1 MTILINPRHI
11 DFYYHSCTNPVNLHS
26 PQKTPKMPALVH
38 QHSMHPSLRQFDHP
52 FSRSITFFF
61 FIALALI
68 VSVLGCQPD
77 ESPLKSENET
87 LHKQADKQE
96 SVIVS
101 LQEGNKVMQ
110 QQIDLLSKELRE
122 ARQQVERVM
131 GERATLTTQLDE
143 QEGKTR
149 KLAVDAQRI
158 AEKAAQLNNAV
169 RVDDK
174 GAASEDVS
182 APLTV
187 VVKALEDA
195 LSKNGYGIRAGIKT
209 EQKAV
214 YVTDRKVSEPTSL
227 EVPGFRNQYVVYL
240 QALAQARTRLSVKAE
255 FERMAQGNRVLSAG
269 AEEASEIERRLIAE
283 ISKILSRVG
292 KV

>member
-1 MTILINPRHI
+1 MPGAG
-11 DFYYHSCTNPVNLHS
+11 C
-26 PQKTPKMPALVH
+26 PAL
-38 QHSMHPSLRQFDHP
+38 MHASLHNFIGIFFRPLAFP
-52 FSRSITFFF
+52 FSVLM
-61 FIALALI
+61 ALVL
-68 VSVLGCQPD
+68 SVTACQPD
-77 ESPLKSENET
+77 ESPLRSENET

-131 GERATLTTQLDE
+131 GERAALTTRLDE
-143 QEGKTR
+143 QEGKAH

-158 AEKAAQLNNAV
+158 AEKTAQLNNAV
-169 RVDDK
+169 RVDEK
-174 GAASEDVS
+174 GAASEEVP
-182 APLTV
+182 APLAAV
-187 VVKALEDA
+187 AKALEDA
-195 LSKNGYGIRAGIKT
+195 LAKNGYGIRAGMKT

-227 EVPGFRNQYVVYL
+227 EVPGFRNQYVLFL
-240 QALAQARTRLSVKAE
+240 QVVSPTRTRLSVKAE
-255 FERMAQGNRVLSAG
+255 FERMAQGNRVLPAG
-269 AEEASEIERRLIAE
+269 GEEVAEIERRLIAE
-283 ISKILSRVG
+283 ISKALTRAG

>member
-1 MTILINPRHI
+1 MHSSPRQVEHPLSGSI
-11 DFYYHSCTNPVNLHS
+11 AFLFSIVL
-26 PQKTPKMPALVH
+26 ALVL
-38 QHSMHPSLRQFDHP
+38 SLM
-52 FSRSITFFF
+52 
-61 FIALALI
+61 
-68 VSVLGCQPD
+68 GCQPD
-77 ESPLKSENET
+77 ESPLKNENET
-87 LHKQADKQE
+87 LHKQAEKQE
-96 SVIVS
+96 SVILS

-143 QEGKTR
+143 QESKTR
-149 KLAVDAQRI
+149 KLALDAQRV
-158 AEKAAQLNNAV
+158 AEKTAQLNNAV

-174 GAASEDVS
+174 GAASEDVP
-182 APLTV
+182 APLTA

-195 LSKNGYGIRAGIKT
+195 LSKNGYGIRAGMKT

-240 QALAQARTRLSVKAE
+240 QSLAPARTRLSVKAE
-255 FERMAQGNRVLSAG
+255 FERMAQGHRVLSVG
-269 AEEASEIERRLIAE
+269 AEEATEIERRLIAE
-283 ISKILSRVG
+283 ISKAVLRAG

>member
-1 MTILINPRHI
+1 MDLSLRNFIGTCSHPITFHFAVLI
-11 DFYYHSCTNPVNLHS
+11 
-26 PQKTPKMPALVH
+26 ALV
-38 QHSMHPSLRQFDHP
+38 L
-52 FSRSITFFF
+52 
-61 FIALALI
+61 
-68 VSVLGCQPD
+68 SVTACQPD

-122 ARQQVERVM
+122 AKQQVERVM
-131 GERATLTTQLDE
+131 GERAALTTRLDE

-158 AEKAAQLNNAV
+158 AEKSMQLNNAV

-174 GAASEDVS
+174 GAASEEMP
-182 APLTV
+182 APLASVT
-187 VVKALEDA
+187 KALEDA
-195 LSKNGYGIRAGIKT
+195 LAKNGYGIRAGIKT

-214 YVTDRKVSEPTSL
+214 YVTDRKVSEPASL
-227 EVPGFRNQYVVYL
+227 EVPGFRNQYVLFL
-240 QALAQARTRLSVKAE
+240 QVVAPTRTRLSVKAE
-255 FERMAQGNRVLSAG
+255 FERMAQGNRVLPAG
-269 AEEASEIERRLIAE
+269 GEEVAEIERRLIAE
-283 ISKILSRVG
+283 ISKALTRAG
-292 KV
+292 KI

>member
-1 MTILINPRHI
+1 
-11 DFYYHSCTNPVNLHS
+11 
-26 PQKTPKMPALVH
+26 
-38 QHSMHPSLRQFDHP
+38 MHFSLRRFEHP
-52 FSRSITFFF
+52 LSRSIPFCFSIV
-61 FIALALI
+61 IAF
-68 VSVLGCQPD
+68 VLMTMGCQPD

-149 KLAVDAQRI
+149 KLAVDAQRV

-169 RVDDK
+169 RVDEK
-174 GAASEDVS
+174 GAASEDVP
-182 APLTV
+182 APLAV

-195 LSKNGYGIRAGIKT
+195 LAKNGYGIRAGIKT

-227 EVPGFRNQYVVYL
+227 EVPGFRNQYVVFL
-240 QALAQARTRLSVKAE
+240 QALAPTRTRLSVKAE

-269 AEEASEIERRLIAE
+269 AEESSEIERRLIAE
-283 ISKILSRVG
+283 ISKALSRTG
-292 KV
+292 KI